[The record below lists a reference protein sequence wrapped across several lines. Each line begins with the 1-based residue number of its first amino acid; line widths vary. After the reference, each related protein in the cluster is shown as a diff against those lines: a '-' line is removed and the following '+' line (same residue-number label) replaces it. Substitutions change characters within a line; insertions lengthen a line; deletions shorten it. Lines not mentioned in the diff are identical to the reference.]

1 MVQNKVRKLQ
11 KIKTI
16 CLLEKPILI
25 NIHDGE
31 NFSKVVTI
39 KPPSAVS
46 LHMNSPFET
55 SARIFRYLEA
65 IFWGIFSLVMA
76 SKLRLSVIFLKNLIF
91 WGFKYPYRLSILW
104 KDRSRCFKK
113 YALFSVLMFFIS
125 SFSCN
130 LFLFCANSTEVTHL
144 ISRTVLPSPKYVLNP
159 F

>member
-1 MVQNKVRKLQ
+1 MSWENNGHLQKLVLYGTLTLVVQNKVRKLQ

-113 YALFSVLMFFIS
+113 YPLFSALMFFNVITFFIS
-125 SFSCN
+125 SF
-130 LFLFCANSTEVTHL
+130 FL
-144 ISRTVLPSPKYVLNP
+144 
-159 F
+159 

>member
-65 IFWGIFSLVMA
+65 IFGGIFSLVMA
-76 SKLRLSVIFLKNLIF
+76 SKLRLSVVFLKNLIF
-91 WGFKYPYRLSILW
+91 WGFKHPYRLSILW